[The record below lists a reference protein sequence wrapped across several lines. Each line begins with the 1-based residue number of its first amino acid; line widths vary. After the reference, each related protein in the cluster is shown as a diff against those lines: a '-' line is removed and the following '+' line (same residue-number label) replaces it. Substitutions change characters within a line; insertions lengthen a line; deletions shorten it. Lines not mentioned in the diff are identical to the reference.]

1 MLKHSRLSPSKR
13 LAKDGEGVFWSVT
26 PTWNAG
32 GGRENNL
39 SEEDF
44 QRGSMFGVINPPRR
58 ARGERRL
65 GLIKRSVREIKVKN
79 QS

>member
-32 GGRENNL
+32 GGGRIIC
-39 SEEDF
+39 
-44 QRGSMFGVINPPRR
+44 QRRIFSGGRCLES
-58 ARGERRL
+58 
-65 GLIKRSVREIKVKN
+65 
-79 QS
+79 